1 MRPKLLVRK
10 TQARCVDSPT
20 QLEEMLGSGDWLL
33 ASPPPKARG
42 KDARRMRNL
51 RRDRRL
57 AGWQSLYLWLT
68 PEQAA
73 VVEAAKWD
81 NETFVELL
89 IRLITERSLL
99 E

>member
-1 MRPKLLVRK
+1 MKTKLLVRK
-10 TQARCVDSPT
+10 STAHCVDSPA
-20 QLEEMLGSGDWLL
+20 QLEQMLLSGDWLL
-33 ASPPPKARG
+33 ASPLPKARG
-42 KDARRMRNL
+42 KDARRMCNL

-73 VVEAAKWD
+73 LVEAAKWD
-81 NETFVELL
+81 NETYVDLL

-99 E
+99 K